1 MARTATQDSPTE
13 AFELAG
19 KAPFPTP
26 EYLSKSLYSCSRS
39 LRLAALPAQLRFGD
53 PLQIGGPCDPLLR
66 ARKLVERMRGVAYA
80 IDPAE

>member
-26 EYLSKSLYSCSRS
+26 EYLSKSFTLVSRT
-39 LRLAALPAQLRFGD
+39 LRLAAVPAQIQFGD
-53 PLQIGGPCDPLLR
+53 PPQIGGRCDPLLR
-66 ARKLVERMRGVAYA
+66 ARRLVEWMRGVAYA
-80 IDPAE
+80 MDPAE